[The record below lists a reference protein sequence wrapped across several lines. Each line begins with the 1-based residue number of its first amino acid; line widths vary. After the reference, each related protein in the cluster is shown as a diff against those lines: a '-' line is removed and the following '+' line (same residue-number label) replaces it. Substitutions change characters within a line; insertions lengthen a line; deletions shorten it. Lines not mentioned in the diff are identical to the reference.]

1 MANIKLIMCI
11 VFKSPLLQDRAPRT
25 FNLLVTILFIF
36 KRCDNY
42 TSVSIKFVPRPTRT
56 HATCISITFI
66 KLLGNLLSDPTCCVV
81 L

>member
-25 FNLLVTILFIF
+25 FDLLVTIMFIF
-36 KRCDNY
+36 KQCDNY
-42 TSVSIKFVPRPTRT
+42 SSVSIKFVPTRT